1 MCFRT
6 NGNQN
11 FPIIKNRYRIFLL
24 PRSES
29 LKWIPGRLGKDF
41 TGIRFQAQ
49 NFKWFHPLSNTLQY
63 RIVLC
68 QTNCRNTAVLCYRV
82 VWHNW
87 PHGKL
92 DLDGRE
98 RLRRQVQTSGLHP
111 LQEGPLRSTRCTIDT
126 ARGQRH
132 RNRGYHH
139 NGTHTPRILT
149 CPSDHRYRL
158 LPIRPSHTADADPQ
172 RYRRETWTTHIEE
185 NGLGNFALENFLEQ
199 LV

>member
-6 NGNQN
+6 NGNPN

-41 TGIRFQAQ
+41 TGIRLQAE
-49 NFKWFHPLSNTLQY
+49 NLKWFHPLSNTLQY

-132 RNRGYHH
+132 RNRSYHH
-139 NGTHTPRILT
+139 NGTHTVHPVHQTIDTDYSLY
-149 CPSDHRYRL
+149 DH
-158 LPIRPSHTADADPQ
+158 HT
-172 RYRRETWTTHIEE
+172 
-185 NGLGNFALENFLEQ
+185 Q
-199 LV
+199 LMLIHNDIAGKPEWHTLRKTD